1 MRISSSD
8 YAIEHCFFTRLDEVR
23 HYHDSLRINYI
34 LKGKLKYTV
43 EGEETIVEKG
53 DLCLVN
59 NNVFHEAILLEDT
72 EMLSLIINHRFLSW
86 MLNHKH
92 FGFAI
97 RKNPYRT
104 PELILI
110 LLEVYSYH
118 KKDRMLETYL
128 LLLKM
133 IKILKEE
140 TGIVSTD
147 SFSSNVLL
155 FVQQYI
161 DRHYQN
167 HINLEALSELT
178 HYNESYLST
187 QFKKT
192 FGIGINEYLRN
203 VRMEHA
209 LLDLMESDKKILEIA
224 FQNGFESIQ
233 SFNRIFKKLYDETPK
248 NYRERSREMVCPS

>member
-1 MRISSSD
+1 ML
-8 YAIEHCFFTRLDEVR
+8 T
-23 HYHDSLRINYI
+23 YI

-59 NNVFHEAILLEDT
+59 NNVFHEEILLEDT

-110 LLEVYSYH
+110 LLKVYSYH

-140 TGIVSTD
+140 AGIVSTD
-147 SFSSNVLL
+147 LFSSNVLL
-155 FVQQYI
+155 FT
-161 DRHYQN
+161 
-167 HINLEALSELT
+167 LSE
-178 HYNESYLST
+178 SY
-187 QFKKT
+187 
-192 FGIGINEYLRN
+192 
-203 VRMEHA
+203 
-209 LLDLMESDKKILEIA
+209 
-224 FQNGFESIQ
+224 
-233 SFNRIFKKLYDETPK
+233 
-248 NYRERSREMVCPS
+248 